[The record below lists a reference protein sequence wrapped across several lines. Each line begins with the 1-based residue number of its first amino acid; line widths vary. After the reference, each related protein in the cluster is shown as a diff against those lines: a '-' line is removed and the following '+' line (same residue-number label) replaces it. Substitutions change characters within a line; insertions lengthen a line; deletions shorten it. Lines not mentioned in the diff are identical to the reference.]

1 VAKFIHAMIR
11 VQDLERSLDFYRR
24 ALTLEPGHRLD
35 FPDFTLVYLKNRE
48 SEFELEL
55 TFNHARGEPYTH
67 GTGYGHVAVTV
78 ADLAGEHERLDRL
91 GFAPTPIKELKR
103 EREVLARFFFMT
115 DPDGYKIE
123 VLERSGHYA

>member
-1 VAKFIHAMIR
+1 
-11 VQDLERSLDFYRR
+11 
-24 ALTLEPGHRLD
+24 
-35 FPDFTLVYLKNRE
+35 
-48 SEFELEL
+48 
-55 TFNHARGEPYTH
+55 
-67 GTGYGHVAVTV
+67 VTV

-103 EREVLARFFFMT
+103 EREALAWLFFMA